1 MPISTDFRDRLYPHL
16 PAIAAHFG
24 TPFHV
29 YDEAG
34 IRQTVQCLRAT
45 FSAFDFSEYFAVK
58 ALPNPHILRILYEE
72 GRGFDCSSIP
82 ELMLA
87 RQVGA
92 TGDAI
97 MFTSNNTTR
106 QEFEYAAAEGGCI
119 LNLDDISLIDKVPEL
134 PDLISFRLN
143 PGSSV
148 GNAIIGQSEEA
159 KFGVPKADIIT
170 AYRGAQ
176 ARGVS
181 RFGLHAMVVSNER
194 DAAKL
199 LLTVGELG
207 AVAQKLR
214 AELGIRLEFI
224 NTGGGLG
231 IPYRPDDAPLDLAA
245 LAAGIRAVWEAAG
258 LAETRLYM
266 ESGRFVTGPH
276 GVLVARVINQK
287 ASYRQYVGVDASMS
301 ALMRPGLY
309 GAYHHIDVLGKTPEE
324 NDPLVDVVGSL
335 CENNDKFAVQR
346 PLPPVAEGDL
356 LVIHDTGAHGHAM
369 GFNYNGR
376 LRPQELLLCADGT
389 VTRIRRAETFD
400 DYFAALDCKADSLR
414 VNS

>member
-1 MPISTDFRDRLYPHL
+1 MPIPADFRDRLYPHL
-16 PAIAAHFG
+16 PEITAHFG

-34 IRQTVQCLRAT
+34 IRQTVQRLLAT
-45 FSAFDFSEYFAVK
+45 FSVFEFREYFAIK
-58 ALPNPHILRILYEE
+58 ALPNPHILRILRDE
-72 GRGFDCSSIP
+72 GCGFDCSSIP

-92 TGDAI
+92 TGNAI

-106 QEFEYAAAEGGCI
+106 QEFECAAAEGGCI
-119 LNLDDISLIDKVPEL
+119 LNLDDIRLIDKVPDL
-134 PDLISFRLN
+134 PNLISFRLN
-143 PGSSV
+143 PGSPV
-148 GNAIIGQSEEA
+148 GNAIIGRPEEA
-159 KFGVPKADIIT
+159 KFGVPKADIVT
-170 AYRGAQ
+170 AYRQAQ

-199 LLTVGELG
+199 LLTVRELG
-207 AVAQKLR
+207 EIAQKLR
-214 AELGIRLEFI
+214 AELGIQPEFI
-224 NTGGGLG
+224 NIGGGLG
-231 IPYRPDDAPLDLAA
+231 IPYRPDDTPLDLAA
-245 LAAGIRAVWEAAG
+245 LAAGIRAVWDAAG
-258 LAETRLYM
+258 LADTRLYM

-276 GVLVARVINQK
+276 GVLVTRVINQK
-287 ASYRQYVGVDASMS
+287 ASYRQYIGVDASMS

-309 GAYHHIDVLGKTPEE
+309 GAYHHIDVVGKTPGE

-346 PLPPVAEGDL
+346 ALPPVAEGDL

-376 LRPQELLLCADGT
+376 LRPQELLLRADGT

-400 DYFAALDCKADSLR
+400 DYFATLSFADSTLR
-414 VNS
+414 L